1 MVVSVGLL
9 KTFFFHISQHPFD
22 NYLTAHD
29 KTLLW
34 KWYFWLNEIKP
45 TLDLVICPF
54 CSLVGVVLLL
64 LVLLLNKL
72 VIPSIRSPNRKLL
85 LFDILT
91 SGSLGEPNRS
101 LKDLFSAR
109 MIKSLYRAQYS
120 FISSQMW
127 NTTNQKCILSILSCH
142 WFTKL
147 VCSKTKYDI
156 PRQVRTNKVL
166 VVPTACKIVAPV
178 WNDFRLMDHHILSGV
193 ASQWNVSAS
202 S

>member
-9 KTFFFHISQHPFD
+9 KTIFPYFPASVWQIP
-22 NYLTAHD
+22 YCAW
-29 KTLLW
+29 KKMLW

-54 CSLVGVVLLL
+54 CSLVGVLLL

-72 VIPSIRSPNRKLL
+72 VIPSTRSPNRKLL

-91 SGSLGEPNRS
+91 SGSLGVPNRS
-101 LKDLFSAR
+101 LKDLFPAR
-109 MIKSLYRAQYS
+109 IRSLYRAQCNLK
-120 FISSQMW
+120 SSQLW
-127 NTTNQKCILSILSCH
+127 NTINQTCILSILSCH

-178 WNDFRLMDHHILSGV
+178 WNDFRLMDHHILSSV
-193 ASQWNVSAS
+193 ASQWNVSTS